1 PYPAGRGASFFLLRR
16 GRPPRPS
23 LFPYTTL
30 FRSNGYGA
38 SVVKLPKDVAGGT
51 WDLWELAVIRFYGD
65 KPTSYRIV
73 YDTPITNDVVS
84 YLLWADVEEYLEQI
98 KALEAKEQ

>member
-1 PYPAGRGASFFLLRR
+1 MLVLEREMGGRHQKIYRFK
-16 GRPPRPS
+16 
-23 LFPYTTL
+23 
-30 FRSNGYGA
+30 NGYGA

>member
-1 PYPAGRGASFFLLRR
+1 MLVLEREMGGMHQKIYRFK
-16 GRPPRPS
+16 
-23 LFPYTTL
+23 
-30 FRSNGYGA
+30 NGYGA
-38 SVVKLPKDVAGGT
+38 SVVKLPKDVAGST

>member
-1 PYPAGRGASFFLLRR
+1 MLVLEREMGGRHQKIYRFK
-16 GRPPRPS
+16 
-23 LFPYTTL
+23 
-30 FRSNGYGA
+30 NGYGA

-73 YDTPITNDVVS
+73 YDTPITNDVAS

-98 KALEAKEQ
+98 KALGAKEQ